1 MAKRVFNI
9 GLSVKD
15 IEKLKK
21 ELLHYR
27 DVELPDKCKE
37 YVRKLAEIGLNA
49 ADVYVNQSP
58 LGKYVTLRIEDSP
71 LESGHQAILISTGEV
86 KKSEGREDFSTIL
99 AIEFGA
105 GIYWNKEKHPQADEL
120 GYGPGTFP
128 GQIHAFKD
136 GWFYWDEKA
145 NDWRYTHGVK
155 ATMPMHQ
162 ADIAIIS
169 DVKRIAMEVFG

>member
-1 MAKRVFNI
+1 MAKRKYLI
-9 GLSVKD
+9 CLDTED

-27 DVELPDKCKE
+27 DVELPKKCKE
-37 YVRKLAEIGLNA
+37 YVKRLAEIGLNTA
-49 ADVYVNQSP
+49 EIYVNNST
-58 LGKYVTLRIEDSP
+58 LGKYVTLRIEDNP
-71 LESGHQAILISTGEV
+71 LFSGHQAVLIATGAV
-86 KKSEGREDFSTIL
+86 KKTQGREDFNTLL

-105 GIYWNKEKHPQADEL
+105 GYYWNKEKHPQADEL

-128 GQIHAFKD
+128 GQIHAFED

-169 DVKRIAMEVFG
+169 EVKRIAKEIFN